1 LNKPLILVTGS
12 DGQLGSEINR
22 ASEFF
27 YDFQFQFIDK
37 KDVDLSD
44 EEAFKNYADSY
55 DIKYLINCAAY
66 TAVDLAEKEI
76 ELANAVNDFVPGML
90 ARYCKDKGIRMIHIS
105 TDYVFEGNGNRPISE
120 DEFTSPVSVYGKTK
134 LGGEKRVFETLP
146 NAYVIRT
153 AWVYSVF
160 GKNFVKTMISLG
172 RQRDSLNVVYDQI
185 GSPTNAA
192 DLAEAILKIIQSIEV
207 GIDKPGIYHY
217 SNEGVISWFDFA
229 YEIMRQAKLHCKVF
243 PILTHEYPTAA
254 KRPAFSVL
262 NKTKIKQTFGI
273 QIPFWTES
281 LEKTI
286 KELTV

>member
-1 LNKPLILVTGS
+1 MKEPLILVTGS
-12 DGQLGSEINR
+12 DGQLGSETKR
-22 ASEFF
+22 ASEVF
-27 YDFQFQFIDK
+27 YDFKFLFIDK

-44 EEAFKNYADSY
+44 ESAFKNYADSY

-76 ELANAVNDFVPGML
+76 ELAALVNESVPGML
-90 ARYCKDKGIRMIHIS
+90 AMYCKDKGIRMIHIS
-105 TDYVFEGNGNRPISE
+105 TDYVFDGNGNKPISE
-120 DEFTSPVSVYGKTK
+120 DEFTNPVSVLGKTK
-134 LGGEKRVFETLP
+134 LGGERKVLEALP

-160 GKNFVKTMISLG
+160 GKNFVKTMIALG
-172 RQRDSLNVVYDQI
+172 KQRDSLNVVYDQI

-192 DLAEAILKIIQSIEV
+192 DLADAILKIIQCIET
-207 GIDKPGIYHY
+207 GNDIPDIYHY

-229 YEIMRQAKLHCKVF
+229 YEVMRQAKLNCKVN

-273 QIPFWTES
+273 QIPYWTES

-286 KELTV
+286 KELTA